1 MATLDLESSG
11 DSGGYSD
18 SFELEESIS
27 LDPVESSTESE
38 TKNAVISQLKKTLNN
53 HTSVGTRKT
62 TQVPEPINRK
72 QAGTKSASTS
82 TSRNGICNKINVDG
96 GSNIDLGMTIR
107 SPMKLDCSDE
117 AKELPQ
123 PNNSKFKKV
132 AQNVTTM
139 QSVVNT
145 AKNFNDSLE
154 VRDSVYS
161 EWLARK
167 KTQVSREAS
176 SKITAKK
183 VEEEA
188 KRKKEVGY
196 FIPPPKH
203 AHMHTHTHS
212 NIHVAS
218 YRCCQI
224 AVIMYTTSAGF
235 CRYDMA
241 SVASRV

>member
-38 TKNAVISQLKKTLNN
+38 AKNAVISQLKKTLNN

-72 QAGTKSASTS
+72 QAGTKTS
-82 TSRNGICNKINVDG
+82 ISRNEIHNKGIDG

-117 AKELPQ
+117 AKELSQ
-123 PNNSKFKKV
+123 PNNSRFQKV
-132 AQNVTTM
+132 AQNVKTM

-196 FIPPPKH
+196 FIPPKTRTH
-203 AHMHTHTHS
+203 AHTHTQQHS
-212 NIHVAS
+212 CSFIQMLS
-218 YRCCQI
+218 DCCNY
-224 AVIMYTTSAGF
+224 V
-235 CRYDMA
+235 YDL
-241 SVASRV
+241 SWILSI